1 VITPVDH
8 QRDVVDIAPI
18 SHSVPVSA
26 APIPLCGFERV
37 RLGVTEVRSAFIVA
51 AVGLLLEG
59 DQGPGR
65 EKVFRDQAEI

>member
-1 VITPVDH
+1 MVHEVNPEVLAHLRVVVPPGHLDRPAALVARPV
-8 QRDVVDIAPI
+8 A
-18 SHSVPVSA
+18 
-26 APIPLCGFERV
+26 

-51 AVGLLLEG
+51 AVGILLES